1 MKTQTRT
8 FICTLTAAF
17 AVAGCGGGG
26 YDEPP
31 PQPQPQPPT
40 QPQAESFTDWSK
52 NGVFAKP
59 AEGAP
64 ENMDTLVWNF
74 DGDDNPNAYSE
85 LLPPET

>member
-1 MKTQTRT
+1 MTTRQL
-8 FICTLTAAF
+8 TLLCVSLAAL
-17 AVAGCGGGG
+17 AAAGCGGGG
-26 YDEPP
+26 YDEPQPQQP
-31 PQPQPQPPT
+31 PQ

-52 NGVFAKP
+52 NDVFAKP

-85 LLPPET
+85 LLPPES